1 MWNGLLILFAGS
13 YSQAYASR
21 RSLTRTLFSSGDLD
35 RKEAATAIAWL
46 VRRDYVRDRKEALD
60 RVHQETV
67 VFLLLRWDAIERVAA
82 GLLKAGRLSSRQV
95 RALAQTAYRR
105 PDGQVR
111 RNAQLRAGGSP
122 FTKRNTRRRRVS
134 VHV

>member
-1 MWNGLLILFAGS
+1 MWNGLLILFAGP

-21 RSLTRTLFSSGDLD
+21 RSLTRAIFKSGNLD

-46 VRRDYVRDRKEALD
+46 VRRGYVRDRTEALD

-95 RALAQTAYRR
+95 RALAQI
-105 PDGQVR
+105 
-111 RNAQLRAGGSP
+111 
-122 FTKRNTRRRRVS
+122 
-134 VHV
+134 